1 MKRKLIEKRI
11 TIGFSKPEIEKLEAY
26 CKVTG
31 RSYTDVIRECIRNL
45 TISPIRQLS
54 NKSTNENL

>member
-31 RSYTDVIRECIRNL
+31 RSYTDVIRECVRNL
-45 TISPIRQLS
+45 TISTVKQPS
-54 NKSTNENL
+54 S